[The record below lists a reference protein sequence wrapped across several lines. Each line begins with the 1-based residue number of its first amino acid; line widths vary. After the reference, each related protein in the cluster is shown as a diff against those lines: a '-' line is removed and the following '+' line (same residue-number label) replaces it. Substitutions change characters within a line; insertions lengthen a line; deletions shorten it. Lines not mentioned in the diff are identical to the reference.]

1 MTIESKIE
9 ELTVAINKLTQAL
22 GAKEV
27 SAPAPVQQPA
37 QQPVQ
42 AVVQPEPPKQEAPAA
57 PVQQPVMP
65 AAPEFLA
72 PAAPVQQAPV
82 VSVPFDDIVKYATES
97 YQLLESQEVG
107 KGAKLQGVIGE
118 LGIAN
123 ISDTPRDKWADFY
136 AKVEALKHA

>member
-9 ELTVAINKLTQAL
+9 ELTVAINKLTQVL
-22 GAKEV
+22 GTKEV

-37 QQPVQ
+37 QS
-42 AVVQPEPPKQEAPAA
+42 VVQPEPPKQEAPAQQ

-72 PAAPVQQAPV
+72 PAAPVQQAPA

-97 YQLLESQEVG
+97 YQFLESQEVG
-107 KGAKLQGVIGE
+107 KGAKLQGVMGE
-118 LGIAN
+118 LGIAS
-123 ISDTPRDKWADFY
+123 ISDAPRDKWADFY
-136 AKVEALKHA
+136 AKVEALKNA